1 MSMEDKIN
9 RAVGGTIV
17 TAQSLALLGMM
28 GLVFYNI
35 IARNF
40 FNSSLISIFEITGF
54 LMVFLIFLGAPRGL
68 ILNTEIRVDFLAH
81 FLPDGA
87 RKVLWVVQKIVILV
101 ISLTVA
107 WFFAV
112 HVSGG
117 FGRRGTPILQFQ
129 HIYYFSPVF
138 FAFAGA
144 ALVTV
149 WHLIKF
155 SRGKITHDWF

>member
-1 MSMEDKIN
+1 MSIEDKIN
-9 RAVGGTIV
+9 RGVGGAIV

-28 GLVFYNI
+28 GLVLYNI

-40 FNSSLISIFEITGF
+40 FNTSLISIFEITGF
-54 LMVFLIFLGAPRGL
+54 LMVFLIFLGAPRSL
-68 ILNTEIRVDFLAH
+68 ILNNEIRVDFLAH
-81 FLPDGA
+81 FLPDSA
-87 RKVLWVVQKIVILV
+87 RKVLWVIQKVVVLV
-101 ISLTVA
+101 IALTVA

-117 FGRRGTPILQFQ
+117 YGRRGTPILQFQ

-144 ALVTV
+144 FLVTA

-155 SRGKITHDWF
+155 SRGKIPNDWF